1 MSSFNLSIQDY
12 NINELK
18 DLLNLVDPYTLED
31 IVNNENE
38 LREKLLMD
46 PNVSKEKK
54 QGISKF
60 LQTTKAIL
68 IKLKKEEFSSMPTDE
83 LIGNPN
89 HPVPKR
95 IHNVVE
101 KINAVPRDETV
112 ADGVT
117 KNTMHKLLCLDSRFR
132 ENYYT
137 TLSTNYTLNLP
148 TTIKNVVSME
158 LSALEFPTSYFQISK
173 SLGNNYLWLRWSDPV
188 RVILGEY
195 LKKSSQTP
203 VFPAPLSAILGDT
216 YTFTNPNLIIP
227 CPQQDWDK
235 TEQATGPVL
244 SGPYPGAGNIPIPIS
259 STSSNFNP
267 EQLWFY
273 IAVPDGNYQREPM
286 MQTLND
292 QFKIATQPHSALI
305 YLFQQLGA
313 YYIKGPAVAPASSKP
328 TWIPTEHLQQFLHGY
343 VAYPQVTIDEFS
355 LRTVISY
362 VKGNATWNAI
372 PADCNCSGFP
382 DYCTVTNAANIK
394 FAYSDDPN
402 LTVSDLLDRVNDP
415 SCNEWLSLY
424 FNRSSMGGG
433 ATPYIGEPI
442 TPTSSRYNG
451 GTSEEPDLDLKTD
464 GGVISNYGW
473 VLGYRLGFY
482 QGATAYVS
490 EGCYDAWGIK
500 YIYIIVNDFNK
511 NVNNFCIPSY
521 NESLGRTNVLARV
534 STNAVASAE
543 FGNGISLTN
552 NVNQDNSLK
561 KRIYFGPVDISRIQL
576 QITDE
581 LGRILDLNNMDYSMA
596 VNLICLYD

>member
-1 MSSFNLSIQDY
+1 MSNFNLSIQDY

-60 LQTTKAIL
+60 LLTTKAIL

-173 SLGNNYLWLRWSDPV
+173 SLGNNYLWLRWSDPI
-188 RVILGEY
+188 RVVLGEY
-195 LKKSSQTP
+195 LKETP
-203 VFPAPLSAILGDT
+203 QYATGTGSVSPAVDHV
-216 YTFTNPNLIIP
+216 FTNPSLVVP
-227 CPQQDWDK
+227 CPQTDWHI
-235 TEQATGPVL
+235 TESATQNNVPMPV
-244 SGPYPGAGNIPIPIS
+244 S
-259 STSSNFNP
+259 SMSSNFNP

-286 MQTLND
+286 MQALND

-313 YYIKGPAVAPASSKP
+313 YYTKNPTTPATAQN
-328 TWIPTEHLQQFLHGY
+328 TWVPTEHLQQFLHGY

-362 VKGNATWNAI
+362 VKGNASWNAV
-372 PADCNCSGFP
+372 PGSCDCTGFS
-382 DYCTVTNAANIK
+382 DYCTVTKAENIK
-394 FAYSDDPN
+394 FAYSADPN
-402 LTVSDLLDRVNDP
+402 LTVSELLARVNDP

-433 ATPYIGEPI
+433 ATPYIGEPV

-451 GTSEEPDLDLKTD
+451 GSSEEPDLDLKTD

>member
-1 MSSFNLSIQDY
+1 MSNFNLSIQDY

-60 LQTTKAIL
+60 LLTTKAIL

-188 RVILGEY
+188 RV
-195 LKKSSQTP
+195 
-203 VFPAPLSAILGDT
+203 VLGD
-216 YTFTNPNLIIP
+216 YLGKDQKAFDEIFPPPASPSYVFTNPALVVP
-227 CPQQDWDK
+227 CPQSDWHII
-235 TEQATGPVL
+235 EPATQNNVPMPV
-244 SGPYPGAGNIPIPIS
+244 S

-286 MQTLND
+286 MQALND

-313 YYIKGPAVAPASSKP
+313 YYEDTTGLTPVPVGP
-328 TWIPTEHLQQFLHGY
+328 TWVPTEHLQQFLHGY

-362 VKGNATWNAI
+362 VKGNASWNAV
-372 PADCNCSGFP
+372 PGSCDCTGFSN
-382 DYCTVTNAANIK
+382 YCTVTKASNIK
-394 FAYSDDPN
+394 FAYSADPN
-402 LTVSDLLDRVNDP
+402 LTVSDVLARVNDP

>member
-1 MSSFNLSIQDY
+1 MSNFNLSIQDY

-60 LQTTKAIL
+60 LLTTKAIL

-188 RVILGEY
+188 RVVLGEY
-195 LKKSSQTP
+195 LKETPQSAVGGSAPALPTPSS
-203 VFPAPLSAILGDT
+203 V
-216 YTFTNPNLIIP
+216 FTNPSDAIA
-227 CPQQDWDK
+227 CPPQTGWDI
-235 TEQATGPVL
+235 TEPATQNNVPMPL
-244 SGPYPGAGNIPIPIS
+244 S

-286 MQTLND
+286 MQALND

-313 YYIKGPAVAPASSKP
+313 YYTKDPTNPAAAQN
-328 TWIPTEHLQQFLHGY
+328 TWVPTEHLQQFLHGY

-362 VKGNATWNAI
+362 VKGNATWNSSCENAQ
-372 PADCNCSGFP
+372 PANFT
-382 DYCTVTNAANIK
+382 TVTKAGNIK
-394 FAYSDDPN
+394 FAYSADPN
-402 LTVSDLLDRVNDP
+402 LTVSDVLAQVNDP

-433 ATPYIGEPI
+433 ATPYIGEPV

-451 GTSEEPDLDLKTD
+451 GSSEEPDLDLKTD

>member
-1 MSSFNLSIQDY
+1 
-12 NINELK
+12 
-18 DLLNLVDPYTLED
+18 
-31 IVNNENE
+31 
-38 LREKLLMD
+38 
-46 PNVSKEKK
+46 
-54 QGISKF
+54 
-60 LQTTKAIL
+60 
-68 IKLKKEEFSSMPTDE
+68 
-83 LIGNPN
+83 
-89 HPVPKR
+89 
-95 IHNVVE
+95 
-101 KINAVPRDETV
+101 
-112 ADGVT
+112 
-117 KNTMHKLLCLDSRFR
+117 
-132 ENYYT
+132 
-137 TLSTNYTLNLP
+137 
-148 TTIKNVVSME
+148 
-158 LSALEFPTSYFQISK
+158 
-173 SLGNNYLWLRWSDPV
+173 
-188 RVILGEY
+188 
-195 LKKSSQTP
+195 
-203 VFPAPLSAILGDT
+203 
-216 YTFTNPNLIIP
+216 
-227 CPQQDWDK
+227 
-235 TEQATGPVL
+235 
-244 SGPYPGAGNIPIPIS
+244 
-259 STSSNFNP
+259 
-267 EQLWFY
+267 
-273 IAVPDGNYQREPM
+273 M

-313 YYIKGPAVAPASSKP
+313 YYVTVSGATPSTGPA
-328 TWIPTEHLQQFLHGY
+328 WIPTEHLQQFLHGY

-355 LRTVISY
+355 LRTVVSY
-362 VKGNATWNAI
+362 VKGNATWNKSTYANLRC
-372 PADCNCSGFP
+372 PNDSDLTA
-382 DYCTVTNAANIK
+382 TVNPTNIK
-394 FAYSDDPN
+394 FAYSEDPD

-424 FNRSSMGGG
+424 FNRSSMSGG
-433 ATPYIGEPI
+433 ATPYIGEPL

-521 NESLGRTNVLARV
+521 NESLGRSNVLARV

>member
-1 MSSFNLSIQDY
+1 MSNFNLSIQDY

-31 IVNNENE
+31 IVNHENE

-54 QGISKF
+54 RGISKF

-68 IKLKKEEFSSMPTDE
+68 IKLKKEEFSSIPTDE

-148 TTIKNVVSME
+148 TTVKNVVSME

-188 RVILGEY
+188 RVILSEY
-195 LKKSSQTP
+195 LPKTSQIAPLPTYIFTNPSDICPSPTTATWKDTELGTGP
-203 VFPAPLSAILGDT
+203 VFP
-216 YTFTNPNLIIP
+216 
-227 CPQQDWDK
+227 
-235 TEQATGPVL
+235 
-244 SGPYPGAGNIPIPIS
+244 S
-259 STSSNFNP
+259 SISSNFNP
-267 EQLWFY
+267 EQLWYY

-286 MQTLND
+286 MRTLNN
-292 QFKIATQPHSALI
+292 QFKIATQPRTALI

-313 YYIKGPAVAPASSKP
+313 YYETTTGLTPGTAP
-328 TWIPTEHLQQFLHGY
+328 TWVPTEHLQNFLKGY
-343 VAYPQVTIDEFS
+343 CAYPQVTIDEFS

-362 VKGNATWNAI
+362 VKGNAEWNPTLCTPTT
-372 PADCNCSGFP
+372 PADASTYTSLTAEN
-382 DYCTVTNAANIK
+382 NIK
-394 FAYSDDPN
+394 FAYSTDPT
-402 LTVSDLLDRVNDP
+402 LTVSTLLDRVNDP
-415 SCNEWLSLY
+415 SCNEWLSVY

-442 TPTSSRYNG
+442 TPGSSRYNG
-451 GTSEEPDLDLKTD
+451 GTTEEPTLDLKTD